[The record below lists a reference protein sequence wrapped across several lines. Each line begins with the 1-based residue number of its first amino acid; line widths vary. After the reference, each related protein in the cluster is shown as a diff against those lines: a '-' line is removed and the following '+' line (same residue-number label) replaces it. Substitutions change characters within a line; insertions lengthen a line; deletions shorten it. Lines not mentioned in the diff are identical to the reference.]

1 VHGKAGPGKDDGK
14 PEDRPITMHCVRPGV
29 WACLLVVR
37 RSFCVAN
44 ALAQAFARTRAH
56 GLSRPAW
63 KEDVCPLSCALMA
76 RS

>member
-1 VHGKAGPGKDDGK
+1 MTASQKTGLHDAL
-14 PEDRPITMHCVRPGV
+14 RTSRGV
-29 WACLLVVR
+29 GVPVGIR

-44 ALAQAFARTRAH
+44 VLAQAFARTRAR
-56 GLSRPAW
+56 GLLRPAW